1 MGRSTRLVALFGA
14 ALILA
19 AACSSDGGEGGSAP
33 SASNIID
40 AGEVNIELPDDF
52 ELGGGDTTTFQIN
65 VTLPSGFTVP
75 DDGDTT
81 IQVNVELPAEFSTA
95 NPVANASGGSAP
107 PPAPVGGSDESA
119 AGGDEPASDDDDD
132 DGGGTNTEDEPAEDE
147 DAIPLNE
154 DDEPAIGGLLDAFEV
169 FNGCMEDEGVEFIGP
184 PDPANPD
191 SPANDPSYLGTLQ
204 QCAAESNILQAIQ
217 AAEAENASL
226 TPAEIETRNE
236 GYLVFEECLTGRGW
250 SLGEPQPDQY
260 GVLGPGQ
267 DGFNPPPG
275 EEVLGNN
282 DIRECASEAT
292 EFAAS
297 LEEEG

>member
-1 MGRSTRLVALFGA
+1 MRRQTRLIALLGVSLLFA
-14 ALILA
+14 AS
-19 AACSSDGGEGGSAP
+19 CSSDGGSDGATGT
-33 SASNIID
+33 ASNIID
-40 AGEVNIELPDDF
+40 AGDVNIELPDDF

-65 VTLPSGFTVP
+65 VTLPAGFAVP

-81 IQVNVELPAEFSTA
+81 IQVNVELPAEFSTS
-95 NPVANASGGSAP
+95 NPVANASGGTAP
-107 PPAPVGGSDESA
+107 PPAPAGGAVESA
-119 AGGDEPASDDDDD
+119 ASVDDGDDTSSEGEPADEESEDDD
-132 DGGGTNTEDEPAEDE
+132 

-154 DDEPAIGGLLDAFEV
+154 DDEPAISGLLDAFEV
-169 FNGCMEDEGVEFIGP
+169 FNSCLEDEGVEFIGP

-191 SPANDPSYLGTLQ
+191 SPTNDPSYLASLG
-204 QCAAESNILQAIQ
+204 QCAAESNILEAVQ

-226 TPAEIETRNE
+226 TPEEIEARNE

-250 SLGEPQPDQY
+250 DLGPPQPDQY

-292 EFAAS
+292 DFVAS